1 MIIVSQDKK
10 MFVNFNSIV
19 SVYVIKNYISEE
31 KGYKGYNI
39 DFATNEEINFVLA
52 TYETEERAKE
62 VLQGIINAYEKAG
75 NIAFETSEDERLMR
89 LTHNSSVFEM
99 PGK

>member
-62 VLQGIINAYEKAG
+62 VLQEIIKAYRNYRTAECDG
-75 NIAFETSEDERLMR
+75 YTNVLRETA
-89 LTHNSSVFEM
+89 VFEM
-99 PGK
+99 PEG

>member
-1 MIIVSQDKK
+1 MIIVSQRKDEL
-10 MFVNFNSIV
+10 VNFDRIESIWIDVEEGRVTIEATADTNSTL
-19 SVYVIKNYISEE
+19 
-31 KGYKGYNI
+31 G
-39 DFATNEEINFVLA
+39 
-52 TYETEERAKE
+52 TYSTEERAKE

-99 PGK
+99 PEK